1 MSKTTDVVSHV
12 QIADIVSDGNN
23 PRNTDDKAAM
33 KELVAS
39 IKEHGIIT
47 PLLVRPIGSNGA
59 TRYELVAGH
68 RRLRAAREAKLD
80 EVPVYARAMTDEEVA
95 ACRMVENLQ
104 RKDLHPLEEARGF
117 DDLIQQHRYGIDQI
131 AGSVGK
137 SRTYVITRL
146 KLISLIEPARQ
157 AFRDGKINLSVAFLI
172 ARIGQD
178 VQGPALKAITEYHDP
193 DNQMSASEAKDLIER
208 TFMLDLA
215 KAPFD
220 TKDATLV
227 VAAGSCV
234 SCPKRTGN
242 QKELFADVA
251 KGDTCTDPMCFQK
264 KSEAAWDK
272 TVKEAEA
279 KPDGSVKILD
289 PKEAKMALKH
299 DYHVLG
305 DWVNLADRC
314 FSVPSPSGSRRA
326 DYPTWGKLLKG
337 SMPTVHMAR
346 RDNGE
351 VLRLVRKSD
360 AVQALKNA
368 KVKLLD
374 LGGNDGGAYS
384 EKSKA
389 AQKKARQEAI
399 ISAEVNRAVMVAL
412 LAELSKG
419 ASLDKGPWAKA
430 LPVLASAAVKYAW
443 FDTVREIAKRRELKS
458 PESKAGPVELLK
470 KSLEKMD
477 PHNAAL
483 LLVEC
488 VMTRAASME
497 EDFAKALGVDT
508 KGIER
513 AVRADLAAA
522 KKAKPKEK
530 KRGLKTP
537 SA

>member
-39 IKEHGIIT
+39 VKEHGIIT
-47 PLLVRPIGSNGA
+47 PLLVRPIGSNGEA
-59 TRYELVAGH
+59 RYELVAGH
-68 RRLRAAREAKLD
+68 RRLRAAREAKLE
-80 EVPVYARAMTDEEVA
+80 EVPVYARAMTNEEVA

-117 DDLIQQHRYGIDQI
+117 DDLIQQHHYGIDEI

-137 SRTYVITRL
+137 SRTYVLTRL
-146 KLISLIEPARQ
+146 KLMSLIEPARQ

-178 VQGPALKAITEYHDP
+178 VQGPALKAITQYHDP

-227 VAAGSCV
+227 VAAGSCAI
-234 SCPKRTGN
+234 CPKRTGN

-251 KGDTCTDPMCFQK
+251 KGDTCTDPACFQK
-264 KSEAAWDK
+264 KSEAAWQK
-272 TVKEAEA
+272 TAKEVADN
-279 KPDGSVKILD
+279 PDGSVKILD
-289 PKEAKMALKH
+289 PKEAKTALKYDH
-299 DYHVLG
+299 SVYG
-305 DWVNLADRC
+305 DWVNLAEKC
-314 FSVPSPSGSRRA
+314 YSVQLPSGSRA

-360 AVQALKNA
+360 AIQALKND

-384 EKSKA
+384 EKAKV

-488 VMTRAASME
+488 VMTRASSME
-497 EDFAKALGVDT
+497 EDFAEALGVDT